1 MNFSQIKALDQQ
13 YVLQTYGRNQL
24 AIDHGQGATV
34 YDTEGRAYVDFT
46 SGIGVC
52 SLGYANE
59 AWAKAIYDQAM
70 KLGHISNL
78 FYTEPYARLASKLVP
93 AAGMAAVFFG
103 NSGAEANEG
112 MIKTA
117 RKYSYEKYGQG
128 RATIITLQNSF
139 HGRTITTLKATGQD
153 HFHEFFFPFTEG
165 FRYARANDMDSLLA
179 AAGDDVCG
187 VMMEL
192 IQGEGGVNPLQKDYV
207 QAVAKLCAE
216 RDWLLLI
223 DEVQTG
229 VGRTGSLY
237 CYEQY
242 GIEPDVITS
251 AKGLGGGLPIG
262 ACLCASRL
270 GEVLGAGMHG
280 TTFGGNPVSCAGGL
294 EVLQRVAKD
303 SFLRSVEEKGR
314 YLREKL
320 SKMAG
325 VQELRGLG
333 MMIGIVLAKD
343 NAKEVAGRCVKNG
356 LLVLTAKTVLRL
368 LPPLNITY
376 EEIDQGLEILEK
388 SILEG

>member
-1 MNFSQIKALDQQ
+1 M
-13 YVLQTYGRNQL
+13 
-24 AIDHGQGATV
+24 
-34 YDTEGRAYVDFT
+34 
-46 SGIGVC
+46 
-52 SLGYANE
+52 
-59 AWAKAIYDQAM
+59 
-70 KLGHISNL
+70 
-78 FYTEPYARLASKLVP
+78 
-93 AAGMAAVFFG
+93 
-103 NSGAEANEG
+103 
-112 MIKTA
+112 
-117 RKYSYEKYGQG
+117 
-128 RATIITLQNSF
+128 
-139 HGRTITTLKATGQD
+139 
-153 HFHEFFFPFTEG
+153 
-165 FRYARANDMDSLLA
+165 
-179 AAGDDVCG
+179 
-187 VMMEL
+187 
-192 IQGEGGVNPLQKDYV
+192 
-207 QAVAKLCAE
+207 
-216 RDWLLLI
+216 
-223 DEVQTG
+223 
-229 VGRTGSLY
+229 
-237 CYEQY
+237 
-242 GIEPDVITS
+242 ITS

-303 SFLRSVEEKGR
+303 GFLRSVEEKGR

-320 SKMAG
+320 SKMTG